1 MKKQELLNYFND
13 ELLEKLYGFCYA
25 RTADSYEAQELCSD
39 IVFAIVKSA
48 NAEGE
53 IENPYPFIWRVARN
67 VYAQFSDKRKRH
79 DGIFYEG
86 DPEEIFPFISDENDE
101 DEGRELI
108 CAVYRRIAF
117 LTRAYREV
125 MIMFYIDGLS
135 TAQIAECQ
143 KTSEGAVRQRLFS
156 ARKKV
161 KSEVEKMSDT
171 NKRPVALDKINF
183 VIWGTGNPGW
193 GDPRNECTRQISKQ
207 IVHLC
212 HKKPMSAL
220 EIAEALNVPTVY
232 VEEELD
238 IQTRGENGKY
248 GLLRRLDNGKYAIN
262 FILLDKDKVE
272 KAHGIYNEQLP
283 MICNVISDFIDKRK
297 GDYLAFPYLNK
308 KIDLNLVLWQQVYNM
323 SHVFREKVE
332 RILSD
337 NYFAGVEKVKRPF
350 SVFGYVDNGKHY
362 GGGWDGV
369 VARNVCGFSEIRL
382 DNIYIKR
389 IEKHF
394 GCGHNISSDSK
405 IQLALR
411 SINGLDV
418 GTLSEVEK
426 EHAAKAIECGYLYR
440 EENMLWTKILVNDI
454 KDEDRLFDISDELS
468 NGYFD
473 AEAQAVAGK
482 VAELIRRSV
491 PDYLLGEWRF
501 FNNIAGLPL
510 CDGVVESLIEKGIL
524 TPPDNGIGAEG
535 CWMGVS
541 K

>member
-1 MKKQELLNYFND
+1 
-13 ELLEKLYGFCYA
+13 
-25 RTADSYEAQELCSD
+25 
-39 IVFAIVKSA
+39 
-48 NAEGE
+48 
-53 IENPYPFIWRVARN
+53 
-67 VYAQFSDKRKRH
+67 
-79 DGIFYEG
+79 
-86 DPEEIFPFISDENDE
+86 
-101 DEGRELI
+101 
-108 CAVYRRIAF
+108 
-117 LTRAYREV
+117 
-125 MIMFYIDGLS
+125 
-135 TAQIAECQ
+135 
-143 KTSEGAVRQRLFS
+143 
-156 ARKKV
+156 
-161 KSEVEKMSDT
+161 
-171 NKRPVALDKINF
+171 
-183 VIWGTGNPGW
+183 
-193 GDPRNECTRQISKQ
+193 
-207 IVHLC
+207 
-212 HKKPMSAL
+212 
-220 EIAEALNVPTVY
+220 
-232 VEEELD
+232 
-238 IQTRGENGKY
+238 
-248 GLLRRLDNGKYAIN
+248 
-262 FILLDKDKVE
+262 
-272 KAHGIYNEQLP
+272 
-283 MICNVISDFIDKRK
+283 
-297 GDYLAFPYLNK
+297 
-308 KIDLNLVLWQQVYNM
+308 M

-541 K
+541 HNKKGC